1 MISDGSRVQVTLCLD
16 VKGSGLEGGRRRHM
30 SSISAASD
38 DDKVV
43 AALYHEREG
52 ERGES

>member
-1 MISDGSRVQVTLCLD
+1 
-16 VKGSGLEGGRRRHM
+16 M

-52 ERGES
+52 ERERRIVIAPVIEVVS